1 MATTNYIFNRRA
13 PDTRVVPT
21 HSRDIESL
29 WRQFGRV
36 RGEHYVYRV
45 LSDDHSRGILTV
57 YLKNANYR
65 DTQALLQDIRAYEAA
80 HLAPHGIHL
89 DFGGDV
95 AVSQTLIRSI
105 VQTQVGS
112 LLFSLLGVLL
122 VSILFN
128 RSWRLGLLTVLP
140 CTFAILLNFGFMG
153 WAGMPLGV
161 ATSMFAG
168 MILGIGVDFAI
179 HLLDRYRRLRAAGL
193 GINEAMG
200 TAASLAG
207 RPILI
212 DAVAVGLGFG
222 VLMISRVPAN
232 ARLGTLALLCV
243 AVCVLAT
250 LALLPSLIVSRR
262 R

>member
-1 MATTNYIFNRRA
+1 
-13 PDTRVVPT
+13 
-21 HSRDIESL
+21 
-29 WRQFGRV
+29 V
-36 RGEHYVYRV
+36 RGEHYVLRV

-57 YLKNANYR
+57 YLKNANYQ
-65 DTQALLQDIRAYEAA
+65 DTRSLLEDIRAYETA

-112 LLFSLLGVLL
+112 LLFSLLGVLV

-128 RSWRLGLLTVLP
+128 RSWRLGFFTILP
-140 CTFAILLNFGFMG
+140 CAFAILLNFGFMG
-153 WAGMPLGV
+153 WSGMPLGV

-179 HLLDRYRRLRAAGL
+179 HLLDRYRRLRADGA
-193 GINEAMG
+193 EVRQAM
-200 TAASLAG
+200 AAAVALAG
-207 RPILI
+207 RPIAL
-212 DAVAVGLGFG
+212 DALAVGLGFG

-232 ARLGTLALLCV
+232 ARLGTLAVLCV

-250 LALLPSLIVSRR
+250 LALLPSLLVSRR